1 MKIEEMSLGDLA
13 VDIVFPK
20 LFGYE
25 KTNEENLFKTSTKIA
40 LNSYQT
46 KILENI
52 DDKEMHKELTY
63 GVYNCLEFSKAPS
76 LYETRLFL
84 RNIFDLDKILAS
96 IMPKHIALEKTK
108 LLTPVV
114 LGTFFSIVNRDELD
128 IYSYVK
134 KLNKSISDPKVLHKK
149 KDVSSRTEVL
159 VTSNPSSYYL
169 NLNTHNYRKLVALS
183 FYLRPFKESNTEL
196 KETLYEQ
203 IFALNL
209 NSVQRKA
216 SIMALDSC
224 FKNSGD
230 KNKSAQ
236 YIQEQ
241 VYDAIEKYNNSFKN
255 EGKSELHQIISS
267 VSLKEIFSERNHK
280 NPDDFV
286 FSVAGLYDFKK
297 NENLKWYLGKEIE
310 PFYKDTVLNTV
321 FSAITEKILVL
332 GADDMK
338 YQTNLVNKKLDAI
351 CSAKNEDKPQ
361 VVANTTSAS
370 NSHINQSSTVSSPIT
385 LQEVKDLHR
394 DLNFAQIGKKTVAHL
409 FSLKKIEKDEQK
421 EIMKII
427 LQPPHTST
435 FAIIEDLI
443 TNDDGKNDIFLT
455 DIVFSCQEQR
465 ETLSHFEKLNLEN
478 IIEKKLKRQ
487 IEFISKNNNP
497 LKQEEFETSYAY
509 FLDKFQDIYNEK
521 IHLDALTNVMKVNQN
536 LENSSVHQLFKEKYP
551 ALYMDFAKSFVTQ
564 YEEGKTDFFF
574 TVNNQNVKYK
584 NLITIS
590 KTPVEFFYKVIIND
604 NFNKNSQKMNSQDDE
619 PNTELNVSFK
629 I

>member
-1 MKIEEMSLGDLA
+1 MNLGDFA
-13 VDIVFPK
+13 VDVLFPK

-25 KTNEENLFKTSTKIA
+25 KTNEENLFKPSTKIA
-40 LNSYQT
+40 LNSYQA

-52 DDKEMHKELTY
+52 DNKEMHKELTY
-63 GVYNCLEFSKAPS
+63 GIYNCLEFSKAPS

-96 IMPKHIALEKTK
+96 VMPKSIALEKTK

-114 LGTFFSIVNRDELD
+114 LGAFFSIVNRDELD
-128 IYSYVK
+128 IYSYVRS
-134 KLNKSISDPKVLHKK
+134 LNRSFSDPKFLHKK
-149 KDVSSRTEVL
+149 RDVYSKTEVL
-159 VTSNPSSYYL
+159 VTSNPNSYYL
-169 NLNTHNYRKLVALS
+169 NVNIHNYRKLVALS
-183 FYLRPFKESNTEL
+183 FYLRPLKESNTEL

-209 NSVQRKA
+209 NNVQRKA
-216 SIMALDSC
+216 SILALDAC

-230 KNKSAQ
+230 KDKSAQ
-236 YIQEQ
+236 YIQEHI
-241 VYDAIEKYNNSFKN
+241 VNAIEKYNNAFKN
-255 EGKSELHQIISS
+255 EGKADLHQIISS

-280 NPDDFV
+280 NPDDFI

-297 NENLKWYLGKEIE
+297 NESLKWYLSKEIE
-310 PFYKDTVLNTV
+310 PFYTETVLNTV
-321 FSAITEKILVL
+321 FSAITEKMLVL
-332 GADDMK
+332 GASDMK
-338 YQTNLVNKKLDAI
+338 YQTSLVNKKIDAI
-351 CSAKNEDKPQ
+351 CSSKNENKTQD
-361 VVANTTSAS
+361 VTSAS
-370 NSHINQSSTVSSPIT
+370 GASTSIVNQGCAAASAIT

-394 DLNFAQIGKKTVAHL
+394 DLNFPQIGKKTIAHL

-421 EIMKII
+421 EVINLI

-435 FAIIEDLI
+435 FAIIQDLLA
-443 TNDDGKNDIFLT
+443 NDDGKNDVLIT
-455 DIVFSCQEQR
+455 DIIFSCQEQK
-465 ETLSHFEKLNLEN
+465 ETFSHFEKINLEN
-478 IIEKKLKRQ
+478 ILETKLKRH
-487 IEFISKNNNP
+487 IDFISKNTNP
-497 LKQEEFETSYAY
+497 QKQDSFETAYAY
-509 FLDKFQDIYNEK
+509 FLDKFQNIYNEK
-521 IHLDALTNVMKVNQN
+521 IHLDALTNIMKVNQN

>member
-1 MKIEEMSLGDLA
+1 MSLGDLA
-13 VDIVFPK
+13 VDVVFPK

-25 KTNEENLFKTSTKIA
+25 KTNEENLFKPSTKIA
-40 LNSYQT
+40 LNSYQA

-52 DDKEMHKELTY
+52 DNKEMHKELTY
-63 GVYNCLEFSKAPS
+63 GIYNCLEFSKAPS

-96 IMPKHIALEKTK
+96 VMPKSIALEKTK

-114 LGTFFSIVNRDELD
+114 LGAFFSIVNRDELD
-128 IYSYVK
+128 IYSYVRS
-134 KLNKSISDPKVLHKK
+134 LNRSFSDPKFLHKK
-149 KDVSSRTEVL
+149 RDVYSKTEVL
-159 VTSNPSSYYL
+159 VTSNPNSYYL
-169 NLNTHNYRKLVALS
+169 NVNIHNYRKLVALS

-209 NSVQRKA
+209 NNVQRKA
-216 SIMALDSC
+216 SILALDAC

-230 KNKSAQ
+230 KDKSAQ
-236 YIQEQ
+236 YIQEHI
-241 VYDAIEKYNNSFKN
+241 VNAIEKYNNAFKN
-255 EGKSELHQIISS
+255 EGKADLHQIISS

-280 NPDDFV
+280 NPDDFI

-297 NENLKWYLGKEIE
+297 NESLKWYLSKEIE
-310 PFYKDTVLNTV
+310 PFYTETVLNTV

-370 NSHINQSSTVSSPIT
+370 NFHINQSSTVSSPIT

-478 IIEKKLKRQ
+478 IIEKNLKRQ

-551 ALYMDFAKSFVTQ
+551 AMYMDFAKSFVTQ

-574 TVNNQNVKYK
+574 TANNQNVKYK

-619 PNTELNVSFK
+619 PNTELNVNFK